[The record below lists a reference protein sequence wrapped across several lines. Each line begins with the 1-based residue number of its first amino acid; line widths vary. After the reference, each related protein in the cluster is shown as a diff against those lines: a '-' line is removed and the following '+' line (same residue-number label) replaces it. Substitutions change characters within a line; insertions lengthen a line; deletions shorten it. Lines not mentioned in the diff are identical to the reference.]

1 MQKKIAKTERKFPM
15 KNHSKISLAVKSA
28 LVAVVTLCITAGSI
42 MQNSNAE
49 DRSIDANETST
60 ETTTEPDITIET
72 TTRYIEPVY
81 SHSITQMAC
90 TTVSNPV
97 VAEVTTTEAETTEPV
112 TTTVE
117 ITEPEPEP
125 EPEVNID
132 PYTGYELSYSDP
144 YYVCDNPLNSF
155 DGVLDFNGHHE
166 TFYDE
171 KVLPGGALDIPG
183 RHVASDGTIRDED
196 GYICVASD
204 LNYLSRYSVLLTSL
218 GPAKVYDTGC
228 AYGTIDVYVNW

>member
-1 MQKKIAKTERKFPM
+1 M
-15 KNHSKISLAVKSA
+15 KNHSKISLAVKSV
-28 LVAVVTLCITAGSI
+28 LVAAVTLCITAGSI

-72 TTRYIEPVY
+72 ATRYIKPTY
-81 SHSITQMAC
+81 SQNIMQIAC
-90 TTVSNPV
+90 TTVPDPV
-97 VAEVTTTEAETTEPV
+97 TTKVTTTEAETTEVTTEPV
-112 TTTVE
+112 TTTEVTTE
-117 ITEPEPEP
+117 PVTTTEVTTEPET
-125 EPEVNID
+125 EPEVNVD

-155 DGVLDFNGHHE
+155 NGVLDFNGHHE

-183 RHVASDGTIRDED
+183 RHVASDGTVRDGD

-204 LNYLSRYSVLLTSL
+204 LSYLSRYSVLLTSL

>member
-1 MQKKIAKTERKFPM
+1 M
-15 KNHSKISLAVKSA
+15 KNHSKISLAVKSV
-28 LVAVVTLCITAGSI
+28 LVAAVTLCITAGSI

-72 TTRYIEPVY
+72 TTRYIKPVY
-81 SHSITQMAC
+81 SQNITQVAC
-90 TTVSNPV
+90 TTVPNPV
-97 VAEVTTTEAETTEPV
+97 TTKVTTTEAETTEVTTEVTTEPV

-117 ITEPEPEP
+117 MTEPEPES

-132 PYTGYELSYSDP
+132 PYTGYKLSYSDP
-144 YYVCDNPLNSF
+144 YCVCDNPLNSF